1 MVNKWEIYFCNL
13 DPTTGSEQR
22 GTRPVL
28 IISTDSV
35 NHNLTVS
42 TVLPL
47 SSVKPT
53 DKIYP
58 TEVLLPTQVS
68 GLPKLSVAM
77 VQQIRTVSHNRLQ
90 NLAGK
95 INEVELILQKM
106 IEVRSSFVYPVQ
118 VNIRIV

>member
-13 DPTTGSEQR
+13 DPTKGSEQR

-35 NHNLTVS
+35 NHNLPVS

-47 SSVKPT
+47 SSVKEG

-58 TEVLLPTQVS
+58 TEVMLTQS
-68 GLPKLSVAM
+68 QTGLPKLSVAM
-77 VQQIRTVSHNRLQ
+77 IQQIRTISHDRLM
-90 NLAGK
+90 NKAGTITDK
-95 INEVELILQKM
+95 TVHSQILDALSAYFDM
-106 IEVRSSFVYPVQ
+106 
-118 VNIRIV
+118 

>member
-13 DPTTGSEQR
+13 NPTMGSEQR
-22 GTRPVL
+22 GVRPVL

-58 TEVLLPTQVS
+58 TEVLLPTAVS

-77 VQQIRTVSHNRLQ
+77 LQQIRTVSHSRLQ

-95 INEVELILQKM
+95 ITDEQAQKQ
-106 IEVRSSFVYPVQ
+106 IITA
-118 VNIRIV
+118 IRDYFDL

>member
-13 DPTTGSEQR
+13 DPTVGSEQR

-28 IISTDSV
+28 VISTDAV
-35 NHNLTVS
+35 NHNLPVS

-47 SSVKPT
+47 SSVKPG

-58 TEVLLPTQVS
+58 TEIMLDTGIT

-77 VQQIRTVSHNRLQ
+77 LQQIRTVSHNRLI

-95 INEVELILQKM
+95 IMDKTTQERIL
-106 IEVRSSFVYPVQ
+106 EACRSYFDL
-118 VNIRIV
+118 

>member
-28 IISTDSV
+28 VISTNSV
-35 NHNLTVS
+35 NHNLNVS

-47 SSVKPT
+47 SSVKPS
-53 DKIYP
+53 DRIYP
-58 TEVLLPTQVS
+58 TEVLLPTIVS

-77 VQQIRTVSHNRLQ
+77 VQQIRTVSHSRLQ
-90 NLAGK
+90 NLVGK
-95 INEVELILQKM
+95 ITDIPTQKKILAACR
-106 IEVRSSFVYPVQ
+106 EYFDL
-118 VNIRIV
+118 

>member
-13 DPTTGSEQR
+13 DPTTGSEQK

-47 SSVKPT
+47 SNVKPS

-58 TEVLLPTQVS
+58 TEVLLPTQIS

-77 VQQIRTVSHNRLQ
+77 VQQIRTISHSRLQ
-90 NLAGK
+90 SLVGK
-95 INEVELILQKM
+95 ITDAETQRRILTAC
-106 IEVRSSFVYPVQ
+106 RDYFDL
-118 VNIRIV
+118 

>member
-13 DPTTGSEQR
+13 DPTEGSEQR

-47 SSVKPT
+47 SSVKEN
-53 DKIYP
+53 DRIYP
-58 TEVLLPTQVS
+58 TEVLLSTKVS

-77 VQQIRTVSHNRLQ
+77 VQQIRTVSHNRLK
-90 NLAGK
+90 NK
-95 INEVELILQKM
+95 ISTITDDAIKQK
-106 IEVRSSFVYPVQ
+106 ISEACRNYFDL
-118 VNIRIV
+118 

>member
-13 DPTTGSEQR
+13 EPTQGSEQR
-22 GTRPVL
+22 GIRPVL

-47 SSVKPT
+47 SSIKGNE
-53 DKIYP
+53 KIYP
-58 TEVLLPTQVS
+58 TEILLSTDVT

-77 VQQIRTVSHNRLQ
+77 AQQIRTVSHSRMISKVGMITDEETR
-90 NLAGK
+90 AK
-95 INEVELILQKM
+95 ILEACRNYFDL
-106 IEVRSSFVYPVQ
+106 
-118 VNIRIV
+118 